1 MTAGTSFGY
10 VGPLQATGDASQV
23 EVLAS
28 GAALPRTAAAR
39 AGDTI
44 NVKDFGPCGFGVA
57 DSAPAINTALNYLR
71 TRLAAGLKAY
81 RLEFPYDLYTVL
93 STLNFSGLTTF
104 GGVIEGNG
112 SRIVGAFK
120 GGAVV
125 DAVGSRYLNVR
136 DLTIA
141 GDTTT
146 TPTIGV
152 QIGRNDVT
160 ANVSCDTHAF
170 TRVFTSGNFTFAGLY
185 NLNAETSGFY
195 GCDFSNGYTG
205 GTCYGLVQDGPN
217 HWQQPAIA
225 GQLQPTNAP
234 QSFNENVFVSCTFA
248 TPANGFPI
256 WMGQT
261 GRHRYVSCY
270 VSTGG
275 PNGCVLFSYSAADKN
290 SALDIDCHFETTAI
304 TDVFLLTGPNTGP
317 FLPSFRFRDHYPQ
330 ASNSVFKT
338 DTGIASVNAPD
349 LDVSIPTFAASGMKL
364 FAAPS
369 LWTVT
374 GKVYIGTASAWT
386 APASWQGQLML
397 GSTLS
402 STASN
407 LYSSLG
413 FGLAS
418 AGGKL
423 SVSLANIQPGGPVVG
438 VNVTSGGVFYSSSA
452 GAYTPTVTISPS
464 DGGGTNVTAT
474 VTAIKKNSA
483 GNIGSGGAGYVVG
496 DTLSYGDGVSATRFQ
511 ITVTA
516 VGTGGAITAF
526 TDLTATGTAVTVP
539 ALPIALTG
547 GTGSGAT
554 LTNTNWSIGAVGITN
569 PGTLY
574 TAATATFSTAHATTS
589 FATGTVTVGS
599 FFSTTVG
606 TGLSAAG
613 TTLATGTL
621 LSAQDNFVTTVASG
635 TGVVLP
641 AVNVGTKVSV
651 RNAGTNPLN
660 VWPSSASDQIE
671 SLAAGAAS
679 TAAVGATAGFMRDAA
694 AHWYRVQ

>member
-1 MTAGTSFGY
+1 MTVGVSFGY
-10 VGPLQATGDASQV
+10 VGPLQANGDASKV

-28 GAALPRTAAAR
+28 GASLPRTAAAR

-57 DSAPAINTALNYLR
+57 DSAPAINAALNYLR

-81 RLEFPYDLYTVL
+81 RLEFPYDFYTTL

-112 SRIVGAFK
+112 SRINGAFT
-120 GGAVV
+120 GAAVV
-125 DAVGSRYLNVR
+125 DAVGSRYLNVK
-136 DLTIA
+136 DLTVA

-146 TPTIGV
+146 TPTIGI

-160 ANVSCDTHAF
+160 ANVSCDTNSF
-170 TRVFTSGNFTFAGLY
+170 TRVFVSGNYTFAGFY
-185 NLNAETSGFY
+185 NINAETTCFY
-195 GCDFSNGYTG
+195 GCDIGNGYTG
-205 GTCYGLVQDGPN
+205 GTCYALVQDGIN

-225 GQLQPTNAP
+225 GQLQPANSA
-234 QSFNENVFVSCTFA
+234 QSFNENVFVSCTFS
-248 TPANGFPI
+248 TSTGIPI
-256 WMGQT
+256 WMSQT

-270 VSTGG
+270 VACGG
-275 PNGCVLFSYSAADKN
+275 TTGCVLYSYSSADKN
-290 SALDIDCHFETTAI
+290 SALDIDCHFETTALA
-304 TDVFLLTGPNTGP
+304 DVFLLSGPNTGP
-317 FLPSFRFRDHYPQ
+317 FLPSFRFRDHYPE
-330 ASNSVFKT
+330 ASNSIFRT
-338 DTGIASVNAPD
+338 DTGITSVTAPD
-349 LDVSIPTFAASGMKL
+349 LDVSIPTYAAAGMKL
-364 FAAPS
+364 FASSS
-369 LWTVT
+369 LWTAS
-374 GKVYIGTASAWT
+374 GKVYLGSASAWT

-397 GSTLS
+397 SGVLT

-418 AGGKL
+418 AAGKL

-438 VNVTSGGVFYSSSA
+438 VNLTSGGVFYSSA
-452 GAYTPTVTISPS
+452 GGAYTPTVTISPS
-464 DGGGTNVTAT
+464 DGGGTNATAA

-483 GNIGSGGAGYVVG
+483 GNIGAGGTGYVVG
-496 DTLSYGDGVSATRFQ
+496 DTLSYGDGVSAMRFQ
-511 ITVTA
+511 VTVTA
-516 VGTGGAITAF
+516 VGAGGAITAF
-526 TDLTATGTAVTVP
+526 TDLTATGTAVTIP
-539 ALPIALTG
+539 ALPIALSG

-554 LTNTNWSIGAVGITN
+554 LTNTNWSIGAVGIVS

-589 FATGTVTVGS
+589 FASGTVTVGS

-635 TGVVLP
+635 SGVVLP

-651 RNAGTNPLN
+651 RNAGANPLN

-679 TAAVGATAGFMRDAA
+679 TVAVGATGVFMRDAA
-694 AHWYRVQ
+694 GHWYRTA